1 MEGMRIAPLALPLF
15 LALCTLPTGCKGRT
29 AAPLTEQEIAVLCE
43 AGEQDDDCAA
53 LIAEYRRTG
62 NAALATEA
70 GTTMLH
76 LACAAGKESL
86 MRHLLAAG
94 ADADAVSEEYGYP
107 LTALTARLEQ
117 NGDREQF
124 RRLTEILQQAGA
136 HLNGVVLSDALDEAA
151 YLDLL
156 KRFPAPQ
163 SDEFSPAVPAALMG
177 WTQAL
182 RYYLEHAPHP
192 LQGADRQLLCL
203 VAQSDGAHPQ
213 NSYVDCAKLLL
224 QHGLPADEDPS
235 APNGP
240 TPLLWGAQGAQS
252 PECGQEP
259 GLGVITYLLR
269 NGADPNR
276 CSDDGEC
283 AYDYLVSLKDRL
295 EEAGTPLPPPI
306 PLEFTEGVEL
316 LSTVMRAVRRQTP
329 VEELRTAFG
338 QIAQV
343 LHPTAEMAAWHKGHA
358 AYADARLDAIRLL
371 ARADAVQAANA
382 VAAMPAWADGSL
394 LPAKDEPADELEL
407 LLQQLH
413 DLHLPLPA
421 PIVMQL
427 AETLCERN
435 ETQTNETA
443 ASAVEL
449 LAYGE
454 ETDELLE
461 QLRQDA
467 RLPLQAGAWQATLL
481 RKGLPTSK
489 IGDMEGWMQENGLTA
504 ATPALQRLLR
514 LTDWGRLLSAE
525 EKKQVIADLKAIGLP
540 DAEQRLRYLNTADE
554 TGEDNDKAT
563 ETAYLLEIAAARY
576 MLEHEADFRAAQ
588 EAATAPDTP

>member
-1 MEGMRIAPLALPLF
+1 MKGMRIAPFALPLL
-15 LALCTLPTGCKGRT
+15 LALCTLHTGCKGRT

-43 AGEQDDDCAA
+43 AGEQDEDCAA

-76 LACAAGKESL
+76 LACSAGKESL

-94 ADADAVSEEYGYP
+94 ANADAFSEEYGTP
-107 LTALTARLEQ
+107 LTVLTARLDH
-117 NGDREQF
+117 NGDKVQF

-136 HLNGVVLSDALDEAA
+136 HLNEVVISDALDEAA

-163 SDEFSPAVPAALMG
+163 SGEFSPAVPAALMG
-177 WTQAL
+177 WVQAL
-182 RYYLEHAPHP
+182 GYYLEHAPHP
-192 LQGADRQLLCL
+192 LQGADSQLLCH
-203 VAQSDGAHPQ
+203 VARCDGAHPQ
-213 NSYVDCAKLLL
+213 SSYVECAKLLL
-224 QHGLPADEDPS
+224 QHGLSADENPGDPS
-235 APNGP
+235 GP
-240 TPLLWGAQGAQS
+240 SPLLWAAYGAQS

-269 NGADPNR
+269 NGANPNR
-276 CSDDGEC
+276 CTDEGEC
-283 AYDYLVSLKDRL
+283 AYDYLVSLKDEL
-295 EEAGTPLPPPI
+295 EEAGTPLPPPV
-306 PLEFTEGVEL
+306 PLEYTEGLDL
-316 LSTVMRAVRRQTP
+316 LTTVLRADRREAP

-343 LHPTAEMAAWHKGHA
+343 LHPTAEMAAWKKRHIT
-358 AYADARLDAIRLL
+358 YADARLAAIRLL

-382 VAAMPAWADGSL
+382 VAAMPVWADGTL
-394 LPAKDEPADELEL
+394 IPAKGEPVEELEL

-489 IGDMEGWMQENGLTA
+489 IGDLEGWMQENGLTA

-525 EKKQVIADLKAIGLP
+525 EKKQIIADLKAIGLP
-540 DAEQRLRYLNTADE
+540 DAEQRLRHLNTADE
-554 TGEDNDKAT
+554 TGEDNAQAT

-588 EAATAPDTP
+588 QQAAEKEQ